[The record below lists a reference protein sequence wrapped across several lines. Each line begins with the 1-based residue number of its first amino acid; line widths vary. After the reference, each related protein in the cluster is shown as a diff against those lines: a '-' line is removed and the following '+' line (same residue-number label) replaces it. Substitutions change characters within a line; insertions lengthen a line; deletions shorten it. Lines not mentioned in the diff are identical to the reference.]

1 MGWKVLLVGLLG
13 FSAHAPRFLAYAIG
27 SAMTPPSAKRHGSG
41 ALPHS
46 CFLFTLTPR
55 NYLHIYRF
63 HRAVT
68 SAFIFGGSMNLL
80 ALLLALLVLV
90 LNHPVFAEPVRG
102 AYPSANVQFLPA
114 FVSLEKGFYKR
125 EGLDAELI
133 SVRSAVTAVQALL
146 GNQIHFIFSVGP
158 QMPSIWEGSDII
170 LLAQM
175 IGRPTFSLIVT
186 PDIQKITDLK
196 GKKIGVSFGGSTFAG
211 IKALLEVYKMN
222 PEKDVQYVS
231 IPGSQPKIAAMQQG
245 IIQAGLLAPPS
256 DYIAIKAGF
265 KRLVNLADVFK
276 DTSFS
281 GLAATGKTI
290 KENPQ
295 FVKRMVRAIVRGV
308 IHSRDY
314 PEDAIQT
321 MVKHWRMERDVA
333 IDAYNLVKDS
343 LQPVPTE
350 KGVELMAQWQA
361 IALNV
366 KPKRAV
372 REYMDLRFVNEVV
385 AELGQ
390 K

>member
-1 MGWKVLLVGLLG
+1 MLQM
-13 FSAHAPRFLAYAIG
+13 AIAFLAGLSIG
-27 SAMTPPSAKRHGSG
+27 VASAK
-41 ALPHS
+41 AEAM
-46 CFLFTLTPR
+46 
-55 NYLHIYRF
+55 
-63 HRAVT
+63 RA
-68 SAFIFGGSMNLL
+68 
-80 ALLLALLVLV
+80 
-90 LNHPVFAEPVRG
+90 

-114 FVSLEKGFYKR
+114 FVALEKGFYKR

-133 SVRSAVTAVQALL
+133 SVRNAVTAVQALL

-158 QMPSIWEGSDII
+158 QMPSVWEGADII
-170 LLAQM
+170 LLAQQV
-175 IGRPTFSLIVT
+175 GRPTFSMMVT
-186 PDIQKITDLK
+186 PDIKKVADLK

-211 IKALLEVYKMN
+211 TKAMLELYKMN

-245 IIQAGLLAPPS
+245 IIQAALLAPPA
-256 DYIAIKAGF
+256 DYIAMKAGF
-265 KRLVNLADVFK
+265 KRLANLADLFK

-308 IHSRDY
+308 LHARDN

-321 MVKHWRMERDVA
+321 MIKHWRMERDVSV
-333 IDAYNLVKDS
+333 DAYNLVKEA

-350 KGVELMAQWQA
+350 KGVELMAQWQS

-366 KPKRAV
+366 KPKRPV

>member
-1 MGWKVLLVGLLG
+1 MKQ
-13 FSAHAPRFLAYAIG
+13 I
-27 SAMTPPSAKRHGSG
+27 
-41 ALPHS
+41 
-46 CFLFTLTPR
+46 
-55 NYLHIYRF
+55 
-63 HRAVT
+63 
-68 SAFIFGGSMNLL
+68 IFAL
-80 ALLLALLVLV
+80 ALLT
-90 LNHPVFAEPVRG
+90 LNAQNAAAEPVRG

-114 FVSLEKGFYKR
+114 FVALEKGFYKR

-158 QMPSIWEGSDII
+158 QMPSIWEGSDIV

-175 IGRPTFSLIVT
+175 IGRPTFSMIVT
-186 PDIQKITDLK
+186 PNIQKATDLR

-211 IKALLEVYKMN
+211 TKALLEHFKMN
-222 PEKDVQYVS
+222 PDKDVQYIS

-245 IIQAGLLAPPS
+245 IIQGALLAPPS

-265 KRLVNLADVFK
+265 KRLVNLADIFK

-290 KENPQ
+290 RDNPQ
-295 FVKRMVRAIVRGV
+295 FVKRMTRAIVRGV
-308 IHSRDY
+308 LHSRDN
-314 PEDAIQT
+314 PEDAVQT
-321 MVKHWRMERDVA
+321 MVRHWRMERDVA
-333 IDAYNLVKDS
+333 LDAYNLVKEA

-361 IALNV
+361 IALNT
-366 KPKRAV
+366 KPKRGV
-372 REYMDLRFVNEVV
+372 REYMDLRFVNEVM

>member
-1 MGWKVLLVGLLG
+1 MWRIALILVIL
-13 FSAHAPRFLAYAIG
+13 S
-27 SAMTPPSAKRHGSG
+27 
-41 ALPHS
+41 
-46 CFLFTLTPR
+46 
-55 NYLHIYRF
+55 
-63 HRAVT
+63 
-68 SAFIFGGSMNLL
+68 IFGVAG
-80 ALLLALLVLV
+80 AE
-90 LNHPVFAEPVRG
+90 AEPVRG

-114 FVSLEKGFYKR
+114 FVALEKGFYKR
-125 EGLDAELI
+125 EGLEAELI

-158 QMPSIWEGSDII
+158 QMPSVWEGADII

-175 IGRPTFSLIVT
+175 IGRPTFSMMVT
-186 PDIQKITDLK
+186 PDIQKVTDLK

-211 IKALLEVYKMN
+211 TKAVLELYKMN

-245 IIQAGLLAPPS
+245 IIQAALLAPPS
-256 DYIAIKAGF
+256 DYVAIKAGF
-265 KRLVNLADVFK
+265 KRLVNLADLFK

-321 MVKHWRMERDVA
+321 MMKHWRMERDVSV
-333 IDAYNLVKDS
+333 DAYNLVKEA
-343 LQPVPTE
+343 LIPVPTE
-350 KGVELMAQWQA
+350 KGVELMAHWQSV
-361 IALNV
+361 ALYLQ
-366 KPKRAV
+366 PIRPV
-372 REYMDLRFVNEVV
+372 RDYMDLRFVKEVMS
-385 AELGQ
+385 ELE
-390 K
+390 KK

>member
-1 MGWKVLLVGLLG
+1 MWSLIIGLA
-13 FSAHAPRFLAYAIG
+13 FWCIIFAG
-27 SAMTPPSAKRHGSG
+27 SV
-41 ALPHS
+41 
-46 CFLFTLTPR
+46 C
-55 NYLHIYRF
+55 
-63 HRAVT
+63 
-68 SAFIFGGSMNLL
+68 
-80 ALLLALLVLV
+80 
-90 LNHPVFAEPVRG
+90 AEPVRA

-133 SVRSAVTAVQALL
+133 SVRNAVTAVQALI

-170 LLAQM
+170 LLAQQV
-175 IGRPTFSLIVT
+175 GRPTFSMVVT
-186 PDIQKITDLK
+186 PDIHNATDLK
-196 GKKIGVSFGGSTFAG
+196 GKKIGVSFGGSTFAST
-211 IKALLEVYKMN
+211 KALLELNKMN
-222 PEKDVQYVS
+222 PDKDVQYVS
-231 IPGSQPKIAAMQQG
+231 IPGSSAKIAAMQQG
-245 IIQAGLLAPPS
+245 IIQAALLAPPA
-256 DYIAIKAGF
+256 DYIAVKSGF

-276 DTSFS
+276 DTSFT

-308 IHSRDY
+308 YHTRDN
-314 PEDAIQT
+314 PEDAIRA
-321 MVKHWRMERDVA
+321 MIKHLGMGREA
-333 IDAYNLVKDS
+333 ALDAYQLIRES
-343 LQPVPTE
+343 LNPMPTE

-366 KPKRAV
+366 KPKRPAH
-372 REYMDLRFVNEVV
+372 EYMDLRFVNEVV

>member
-1 MGWKVLLVGLLG
+1 MKQFIGIIAASILLHCT
-13 FSAHAPRFLAYAIG
+13 HAG
-27 SAMTPPSAKRHGSG
+27 
-41 ALPHS
+41 
-46 CFLFTLTPR
+46 
-55 NYLHIYRF
+55 
-63 HRAVT
+63 
-68 SAFIFGGSMNLL
+68 
-80 ALLLALLVLV
+80 
-90 LNHPVFAEPVRG
+90 AEPVRG

-114 FVSLEKGFYKR
+114 FVALEKGFYKR

-133 SVRSAVTAVQALL
+133 SVRNAVTAVQALI

-175 IGRPTFSLIVT
+175 VGRPTFSMMVT
-186 PDIQKITDLK
+186 PDIKSVTDLK

-211 IKALLEVYKMN
+211 TKALLELYKMN

-245 IIQAGLLAPPS
+245 IVQAGLLAPPS
-256 DYIAIKAGF
+256 DYVAIKAGF
-265 KRLVNLADVFK
+265 KRIANLADLFK

-295 FVKRMVRAIVRGV
+295 LVKRMTRAIVRGV
-308 IHSRDY
+308 LHTRENRD
-314 PEDAIQT
+314 DAVHT
-321 MVKHWRMERDVA
+321 MVKHFRMDRDA
-333 IDAYNLVKDS
+333 ALDAYNLVKEA
-343 LQPVPTE
+343 LVPVPTE

-361 IALNV
+361 TALNI
-366 KPKRAV
+366 KAKRPA
-372 REYMDLRFVNEVV
+372 REYMDLRFVNEIM

>member
-1 MGWKVLLVGLLG
+1 M
-13 FSAHAPRFLAYAIG
+13 RIFL
-27 SAMTPPSAKRHGSG
+27 G
-41 ALPHS
+41 AL
-46 CFLFTLTPR
+46 
-55 NYLHIYRF
+55 I
-63 HRAVT
+63 AVIL
-68 SAFIFGGSMNLL
+68 SAVGQAN
-80 ALLLALLVLV
+80 
-90 LNHPVFAEPVRG
+90 AEIVRG

-114 FVSLEKGFYKR
+114 FVALEKGFYKR

-133 SVRSAVTAVQALL
+133 SVRNAVTAVQALL

-170 LLAQM
+170 LLAQQ
-175 IGRPTFSLIVT
+175 IGRPTFSMMAT
-186 PDIQKITDLK
+186 QDIKTVADLK

-211 IKALLEVYKMN
+211 TKALLELYKMN
-222 PEKDVQYVS
+222 PERDVQYVS

-245 IIQAGLLAPPS
+245 IIQAALLAPPA
-256 DYIAIKAGF
+256 DYIAMKAGF
-265 KRLVNLADVFK
+265 KRLVNLADLFK

-308 IHSRDY
+308 IHTRDY

-321 MVKHWRMERDVA
+321 MIKHWRMEREVSV
-333 IDAYNLVKDS
+333 DAYNLVKEA

-361 IALNV
+361 VALNT
-366 KPKRAV
+366 KPKRPV
-372 REYMDLRFVNEVV
+372 REYMDLRFVNEVM
-385 AELGQ
+385 AELTQ

>member
-1 MGWKVLLVGLLG
+1 V
-13 FSAHAPRFLAYAIG
+13 S
-27 SAMTPPSAKRHGSG
+27 
-41 ALPHS
+41 
-46 CFLFTLTPR
+46 
-55 NYLHIYRF
+55 
-63 HRAVT
+63 
-68 SAFIFGGSMNLL
+68 
-80 ALLLALLVLV
+80 
-90 LNHPVFAEPVRG
+90 AEPVRG

-158 QMPSIWEGSDII
+158 QMPSIWEGSDIV

-256 DYIAIKAGF
+256 DYVAIKAGF

-281 GLAATGKTI
+281 GLAATGRTI

-308 IHSRDY
+308 IHTRDH

-366 KPKRAV
+366 KPKRPV

-385 AELGQ
+385 AELGV

>member
-1 MGWKVLLVGLLG
+1 MLHV
-13 FSAHAPRFLAYAIG
+13 AIAFLAGTSIG
-27 SAMTPPSAKRHGSG
+27 VASAK
-41 ALPHS
+41 AEAM
-46 CFLFTLTPR
+46 
-55 NYLHIYRF
+55 
-63 HRAVT
+63 RA
-68 SAFIFGGSMNLL
+68 
-80 ALLLALLVLV
+80 
-90 LNHPVFAEPVRG
+90 

-114 FVSLEKGFYKR
+114 FVALEKGFYKR

-133 SVRSAVTAVQALL
+133 SVRNAVTAVQALL

-158 QMPSIWEGSDII
+158 QMPSVWEGADII
-170 LLAQM
+170 LLAQQV
-175 IGRPTFSLIVT
+175 GRPTFSMMVT
-186 PDIQKITDLK
+186 PDIQKVADLK

-211 IKALLEVYKMN
+211 TKAMLELYKMN

-245 IIQAGLLAPPS
+245 IIQAALLAPPA
-256 DYIAIKAGF
+256 DYIAMKAGF
-265 KRLVNLADVFK
+265 KRLANLADLFK

-308 IHSRDY
+308 LHARDN

-321 MVKHWRMERDVA
+321 MIKHWRMERDVSV
-333 IDAYNLVKDS
+333 DAYNLVKEA

-350 KGVELMAQWQA
+350 KGVELMAQWQS

-366 KPKRAV
+366 KPKRPV
-372 REYMDLRFVNEVV
+372 REYMDLRFVNEVMT
-385 AELGQ
+385 EIGQ